1 MIDGETGLLV
11 PAGSPD
17 VLAEK
22 ILLLWREPELA
33 RCMGQAG
40 RERVE
45 RFFNVRA
52 MVGEYEDLY
61 RRVVGGRRAGT
72 PVPEALG
79 RIS

>member
-1 MIDGETGLLV
+1 
-11 PAGSPD
+11 
-17 VLAEK
+17 
-22 ILLLWREPELA
+22 
-33 RCMGQAG
+33 MGQAG